1 MSSKL
6 NEKEKQYR
14 LEMNTIKSELESK
27 KTDVTK

>member
-1 MSSKL
+1 MSNKM

-14 LEMNTIKSELESK
+14 LEMNTIKSEYESK